1 MADLFLNTGSGAM
14 LAIADGEGNTNLW
27 YIDNASADGVAASEV
42 FLIGTLTG
50 VGVDDINA
58 AVFGS

>member
-1 MADLFLNTGSGAM
+1 M

-27 YIDNASADGVAASEV
+27 YIDNASTDGVAASEV

-50 VGVDDINA
+50 VGVDAINA